1 MRLHERASRRLRWVA
16 SPLKISLPIPRK
28 ETKFEFSVTTGLFT
42 TLVDSKCIRKHT
54 CF

>member
-16 SPLKISLPIPRK
+16 SLLKISLPIPRK
-28 ETKFEFSVTTGLFT
+28 ETKFEFSVITGLFT
-42 TLVDSKCIRKHT
+42 MFVDPKCIRKNT